1 MGRKKSSTSEMNV
14 YQKQDAPLAKALR
27 ELVTNTSELAN
38 FLDVSVQAVNQYRI
52 GTTQPTI
59 ERICKIADFYGVT
72 VDYLLGRTT
81 TKTINADVATAVKT
95 TGLSEDAI
103 MFFDAL
109 HDSKHTKEILSAV
122 NMLFSETRYDDCI
135 SFWKRLQQFLFSSSK
150 PYMVPIG
157 EDFVEISADAVL
169 SLRLTENNQYLQRLR
184 EEIQN
189 KLLDSENTTDEVNKN
204 GIN

>member
-1 MGRKKSSTSEMNV
+1 MGRKKSSNSEMNV

-109 HDSKHTKEILSAV
+109 
-122 NMLFSETRYDDCI
+122 
-135 SFWKRLQQFLFSSSK
+135 
-150 PYMVPIG
+150 YMVPIG